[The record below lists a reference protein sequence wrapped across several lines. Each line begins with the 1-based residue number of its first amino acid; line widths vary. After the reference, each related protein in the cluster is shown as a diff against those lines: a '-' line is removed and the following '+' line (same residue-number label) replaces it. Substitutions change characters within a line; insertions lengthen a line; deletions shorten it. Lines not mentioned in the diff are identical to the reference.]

1 MMLLDTWIKELEKTM
16 CDLVDVDVDDRGRS
30 KPTIGKH
37 DIAKWD
43 ALQEAIEALEKV
55 KEEMK
60 E

>member
-37 DIAKWD
+37 DLGKWD

-55 KEEMK
+55 KEEM
-60 E
+60 EC